1 MNTLVLKIKES
12 IDKNIEITDDILLSV
27 FELSGA
33 PLLELFSL
41 TLELKER
48 YTGKK
53 VNFCSIV
60 SAKTGIC
67 SEDCSFCGQSAV
79 AGKKEKKIKVNS
91 LMPVSDIVEAAKI
104 AKNNGANEFS
114 IVTSGTRI
122 SERAEL
128 EIIAEAVKSIK
139 YEVGITPCAS
149 LGLMSYEDLSFLKQC
164 GLEVF
169 HHNIETSKDYF
180 PKICSTHSFS
190 DNLETVKSAKKAGL
204 KVCSGV
210 IIGMGESR
218 LDRIKM
224 AKEIKELDVNNIP
237 VNFLNPIIG
246 TPLEGT
252 EPLTPMECL
261 KTLAVFRLVNPR
273 KNILAQGGREHN
285 LRQLQP
291 LALIAGA
298 NGMLLGNYLLTSGR
312 NPELDLELINDLGFE
327 ANLTGNPHTSQTE
340 YV

>member
-1 MNTLVLKIKES
+1 MNITLKIKEL
-12 IDKNIEITDDILLSV
+12 IDGSIEIPDDILLSV

-33 PLLELFSL
+33 PLMELFSL
-41 TLELKER
+41 SLELKEK
-48 YTGKK
+48 YTGNK

-79 AGKKEKKIKVNS
+79 AGKKEKKIKVNA
-91 LMPVSDIVEAAKI
+91 LMSVSEIVESAKI

-114 IVTSGTRI
+114 IVTSGTKV
-122 SERAEL
+122 SDPTEL
-128 EIIAEAVKSIK
+128 EIIGNAVKSIK
-139 YEVGITPCAS
+139 NEVGITPCAS
-149 LGLMSYEDLSFLKQC
+149 LGLMKYEHLLFLKEC
-164 GLEVF
+164 GLEIF
-169 HHNIETSKDYF
+169 HHNIETSRGYF
-180 PKICSTHSFS
+180 PKICSTHSFA
-190 DNLETVKSAKKAGL
+190 DNIETVKSAKKAGL

-224 AKEIKELDVNNIP
+224 AKEIKELDVDNIP
-237 VNFLNPIIG
+237 VNFLNPIKG
-246 TPLEGT
+246 TPLENT
-252 EPLTPMECL
+252 EPLTPMECI
-261 KTLAVFRLVNPR
+261 KTLAIFRIVNPK

-291 LALIAGA
+291 LALMAGA
-298 NGMLLGNYLLTSGR
+298 NGFLLGNYLLTAGR

-327 ANLTGNPHTSQTE
+327 PNISEPPQAE
-340 YV
+340 YA

>member
-1 MNTLVLKIKES
+1 MNITLKIKEL
-12 IDKNIEITDDILLSV
+12 IDGNIEIPDDLLLSV

-33 PLLELFSL
+33 PLMELFSL
-41 TLELKER
+41 ALELKEK

-53 VNFCSIV
+53 INFCSIV

-79 AGKKEKKIKVNS
+79 AGKKEKKIKVNA
-91 LMPVSDIVEAAKI
+91 LMPVSKIVKSAKV

-114 IVTSGTRI
+114 IVTSGTKI
-122 SERAEL
+122 SDRAEL
-128 EIIAEAVKSIK
+128 EIIGNAVKSIK
-139 YEVGITPCAS
+139 NEVGITPCAS
-149 LGLMSYEDLSFLKQC
+149 LGLMEYEHLLFLKEC
-164 GLEVF
+164 GLEIF
-169 HHNIETSKDYF
+169 HHNIETSRGYF
-180 PKICSTHSFS
+180 PKICSTHSFA
-190 DNLETVKSAKKAGL
+190 DNIETVKSAKKAGL

-224 AKEIKELDVNNIP
+224 AKEIKELDVDNIP
-237 VNFLNPIIG
+237 VNFLNPIKG
-246 TPLEGT
+246 TLLENI

-261 KTLAVFRLVNPR
+261 KTISIFRIVNPK

-291 LALIAGA
+291 LAIMAGA
-298 NGMLLGNYLLTSGR
+298 NGFLLGNYLLTAGR
-312 NPELDLELINDLGFE
+312 NPKLDLELINDLGFE
-327 ANLTGNPHTSQTE
+327 PNVPEPLQAE
-340 YV
+340 YA

>member
-1 MNTLVLKIKES
+1 MNITLKIKEA
-12 IDKNIEITDDILLSV
+12 INGNIEIPDELLLSV

-33 PLLELFSL
+33 PLMELFSL
-41 TLELKER
+41 ALELKEK

-79 AGKKEKKIKVNS
+79 AGKKQKKIKVNP
-91 LMPVSDIVEAAKI
+91 LMTVSEMVEAAKV

-122 SERAEL
+122 SDENEL
-128 EIIAEAVKSIK
+128 KTIGNAVKSIK
-139 YEVGITPCAS
+139 NEVGITPCAS
-149 LGLMSYEDLSFLKQC
+149 LGLMEYENLLFLKNC
-164 GLEVF
+164 GLEIF
-169 HHNIETSKDYF
+169 HHNIETNSDFFK
-180 PKICSTHSFS
+180 KICSTHSFA
-190 DNLETVKSAKKAGL
+190 DNIETVKSAKKAGL

-224 AKEIKELDVNNIP
+224 AKEINRLDVDNIP
-237 VNFLNPIIG
+237 VNFLNPIKG
-246 TPLEGT
+246 TPLENA

-261 KTLAVFRLVNPR
+261 KTISIFRIVNPK

-291 LALIAGA
+291 LALMAGG
-298 NGMLLGNYLLTSGR
+298 NGFLLGNYLLTSGR
-312 NPELDLELINDLGFE
+312 NPGLDIELINDLGFE
-327 ANLTGNPHTSQTE
+327 PNVSEQSRTE

>member
-1 MNTLVLKIKES
+1 MNITRKIKEA
-12 IDKNIEITDDILLSV
+12 INGNIEIPDDLLLSV
-27 FELSGA
+27 FQLSGA
-33 PLLELFSL
+33 PLMELFSL
-41 TLELKER
+41 ALELKEK

-79 AGKKEKKIKVNS
+79 AGIKEKKIKVNP
-91 LMPVSDIVEAAKI
+91 LMTVSEMVEAAKA

-122 SERAEL
+122 SDENEL
-128 EIIAEAVKSIK
+128 KTIGNAVMSIK
-139 YEVGITPCAS
+139 NEVGITPCAS
-149 LGLMSYEDLSFLKQC
+149 LGLMAYENLLFLKNC
-164 GLEVF
+164 GLEIF
-169 HHNIETSKDYF
+169 HHNIETNSDFFK
-180 PKICSTHSFS
+180 KICSTHSFA
-190 DNLETVKSAKKAGL
+190 DNIETVKSAKKAGL

-224 AKEIKELDVNNIP
+224 AKEINELDVDNIP
-237 VNFLNPIIG
+237 VNFLNPIKG
-246 TPLEGT
+246 TPLENA

-261 KTLAVFRLVNPR
+261 KTLSIFRIVNPK

-291 LALIAGA
+291 LALMAGA
-298 NGMLLGNYLLTSGR
+298 NGFLLGNYLLTSGR
-312 NPELDLELINDLGFE
+312 NPGLDLELINDLGLE
-327 ANLTGNPHTSQTE
+327 PNVSETPRAE
-340 YV
+340 YAR

>member
-1 MNTLVLKIKES
+1 MNITLKIKEL
-12 IDKNIEITDDILLSV
+12 IDGSIEIPDDILLSV

-33 PLLELFSL
+33 PLMELFSL
-41 TLELKER
+41 SLELKEK
-48 YTGKK
+48 YTGNK

-79 AGKKEKKIKVNS
+79 AGKKEKKIKVNA
-91 LMPVSDIVEAAKI
+91 LMSVSEIVESAKI

-114 IVTSGTRI
+114 IVTSGTKVSDRT
-122 SERAEL
+122 EL
-128 EIIAEAVKSIK
+128 EIIGNAVKSIK
-139 YEVGITPCAS
+139 NEVGITPCAS
-149 LGLMSYEDLSFLKQC
+149 LGLMKYEHLLFLKEC
-164 GLEVF
+164 GLEIF
-169 HHNIETSKDYF
+169 HHNIETSRGYF
-180 PKICSTHSFS
+180 PKICSTHSFA
-190 DNLETVKSAKKAGL
+190 DNIETVKSAKKAGL

-224 AKEIKELDVNNIP
+224 AKEIKELDVDNIP
-237 VNFLNPIIG
+237 VNFLNPIKG
-246 TPLEGT
+246 TPLENT
-252 EPLTPMECL
+252 EPLTPMECI
-261 KTLAVFRLVNPR
+261 KTLAIFRIVNPK

-291 LALIAGA
+291 LALMAGA
-298 NGMLLGNYLLTSGR
+298 NGFLLGNYLLTAGR

-327 ANLTGNPHTSQTE
+327 PNISEPPQAE
-340 YV
+340 YA

>member
-1 MNTLVLKIKES
+1 MNITRKIKEA
-12 IDKNIEITDDILLSV
+12 INGNIEIPDDLLLSV

-33 PLLELFSL
+33 PLMELFSL
-41 TLELKER
+41 ALELKEK

-79 AGKKEKKIKVNS
+79 AGKKEKKIKVNP
-91 LMPVSDIVEAAKI
+91 LMTVSEMVESAKA

-122 SERAEL
+122 SDRNEL
-128 EIIAEAVKSIK
+128 DTIGNAVRSIK
-139 YEVGITPCAS
+139 NEVGITPCAS
-149 LGLMSYEDLSFLKQC
+149 LGLMEYENLLFLKNC
-164 GLEVF
+164 GLEIF
-169 HHNIETSKDYF
+169 HHNIETNSDFFK
-180 PKICSTHSFS
+180 KICSTHSFA
-190 DNLETVKSAKKAGL
+190 DNIETVKSAKKAGL

-224 AKEIKELDVNNIP
+224 AKEINRLDVDNIP
-237 VNFLNPIIG
+237 VNFLNPIKG
-246 TPLEGT
+246 TPLENA

-261 KTLAVFRLVNPR
+261 KTISIFRIVNPK

-291 LALIAGA
+291 LALMAGA
-298 NGMLLGNYLLTSGR
+298 NGFLLGNYLLTSGR
-312 NPELDLELINDLGFE
+312 NPDLDLELINDLGFE
-327 ANLTGNPHTSQTE
+327 PNISETQRAE
-340 YV
+340 YA

>member
-1 MNTLVLKIKES
+1 MINITLKIREL
-12 IDKNIEITDDILLSV
+12 IDRNIEIPDDILLSI

-41 TLELKER
+41 ALELKEK

-67 SEDCSFCGQSAV
+67 PEDCSFCGQSAV
-79 AGKKEKKIKVNS
+79 AGKKGKKIKVNA
-91 LMPVSDIVEAAKI
+91 LMPVSEIVEAAKI

-114 IVTSGTRI
+114 IVTSGTKVTDRT
-122 SERAEL
+122 EL
-128 EIIAEAVKSIK
+128 EIIGNAIKSIK
-139 YEVGITPCAS
+139 NEVGITPCAS
-149 LGLMSYEDLSFLKQC
+149 LGLMEYEHLLFLKDC
-164 GLEVF
+164 GLEIF
-169 HHNIETSKDYF
+169 HHNIETSRSYF
-180 PKICSTHSFS
+180 PKICSTHSFA
-190 DNLETVKSAKKAGL
+190 DNIETVKSTKKAGL

-224 AKEIKELDVNNIP
+224 AKEIKELGVDNIP
-237 VNFLNPIIG
+237 VNFLNPIKG
-246 TPLEGT
+246 TPLENA

-261 KTLAVFRLVNPR
+261 KTLSIFRIVNPK

-291 LALIAGA
+291 LALMAGA
-298 NGMLLGNYLLTSGR
+298 NGMLLGNYLLTTGR
-312 NPELDLELINDLGFE
+312 NPELDLELIDDLGFE
-327 ANLTGNPHTSQTE
+327 PNVSEPPQTE
-340 YV
+340 YA

>member
-1 MNTLVLKIKES
+1 MNIIALKIKES
-12 IDKNIEITDDILLSV
+12 IDKNIEIPDDILLSI

-41 TLELKER
+41 ALELKER

-91 LMPVSDIVEAAKI
+91 LMSVAEIVKAAKI

-114 IVTSGTRI
+114 IVTSGTSI
-122 SERAEL
+122 TERAEL
-128 EIIAEAVKSIK
+128 ETIADAVKSIK
-139 YEVGITPCAS
+139 NEVGITPCAS
-149 LGLMSYEDLSFLKQC
+149 LGLMNHEDLSFLKEC
-164 GLEVF
+164 GLEIF

-210 IIGMGESR
+210 IIGMGEYR
-218 LDRIKM
+218 LDRIRM
-224 AKEIKELDVNNIP
+224 AKEIKELDVDNIP
-237 VNFLNPIIG
+237 VNFLNPIKG
-246 TPLEGT
+246 TPLENT

-261 KTLAVFRLVNPR
+261 KTLAVFRLINPK

-291 LALIAGA
+291 LALMAGA
-298 NGMLLGNYLLTSGR
+298 NGLLLGNYLLTSGR
-312 NPELDLELINDLGFE
+312 NPELDLELIADLGFE
-327 ANLTGNPHTSQTE
+327 SNLSETPQTE
-340 YV
+340 YA